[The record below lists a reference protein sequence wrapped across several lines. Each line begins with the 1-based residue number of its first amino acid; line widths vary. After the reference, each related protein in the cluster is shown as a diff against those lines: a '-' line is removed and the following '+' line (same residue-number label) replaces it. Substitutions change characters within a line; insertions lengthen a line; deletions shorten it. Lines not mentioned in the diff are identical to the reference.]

1 MPTRLFVVAVLCV
14 FASLA
19 VPETARSADSKAP
32 AAKKMIV
39 SGIYFDRKDNKGD
52 AITFLTDGEDE
63 VKPYT
68 LEGADKKTLDAMTKI
83 FPNCRI
89 RIAYVQDGD
98 VRHIVAVEK
107 LATPRT
113 GVFVGEVMFV
123 VNDFWIAVKPK
134 TGPPDAFA
142 LGQDPR
148 KGGPIVD
155 LLKSLKKGDVVAVK
169 YNTDF
174 ERHRIVELQKK

>member
-1 MPTRLFVVAVLCV
+1 MSEAKHERSPGKLPVVRRPDRVYVGLDDC
-14 FASLA
+14 SYL
-19 VPETARSADSKAP
+19 PILPLGGGPKRPRARGP
-32 AAKKMIV
+32 RQ
-39 SGIYFDRKDNKGD
+39 GGR
-52 AITFLTDGEDE
+52 
-63 VKPYT
+63 
-68 LEGADKKTLDAMTKI
+68 
-83 FPNCRI
+83 NCRI
-89 RIAYVQDGD
+89 RIAYVEEGD
-98 VRHIVAVEK
+98 ARRIVAVEK
-107 LATPRT
+107 LATRAT

-134 TGPPDAFA
+134 NGPPDAFA

-174 ERHRIVELQKK
+174 ERHRIVQLEKK